1 MKRPD
6 GVTIIAVYEFLS
18 AIPSVLG
25 ICGYLGFALLGTFSG
40 PEGSIGIAEVTVGL
54 FALGIPVLLIG
65 VGGVLAV
72 ITGWGLLGL
81 KGWARWLAIV
91 LAALS
96 LLAFPIGTIIG
107 VLIIWY
113 LLKDEVR
120 QAFEAAA

>member
-18 AIPSVLG
+18 AIPGFIG
-25 ICGYLGFALLGTFSG
+25 ICAILVFAVPGTLTG
-40 PEGSIGIAEVTVGL
+40 TEGIGDATVGL
-54 FALGIPVLLIG
+54 AVLGCVLLLIG
-65 VGGVLAV
+65 VGALLSV
-72 ITGWGLLGL
+72 ITGWGLLGM

-107 VLIIWY
+107 ALIIWY
-113 LLKDEVR
+113 LLKDEVK

>member
-18 AIPSVLG
+18 AIPGLIGLCAILVFAVPGTLAGGDGIGDAAVALFVLG
-25 ICGYLGFALLGTFSG
+25 IVL
-40 PEGSIGIAEVTVGL
+40 
-54 FALGIPVLLIG
+54 LLIG
-65 VGGVLAV
+65 AGALLSV

-96 LLAFPIGTIIG
+96 LPLFPIGTIIG

>member
-1 MKRPD
+1 M
-6 GVTIIAVYEFLS
+6 LS
-18 AIPSVLG
+18 
-25 ICGYLGFALLGTFSG
+25 
-40 PEGSIGIAEVTVGL
+40 
-54 FALGIPVLLIG
+54 
-65 VGGVLAV
+65 V

-81 KGWARWLAIV
+81 KGWARWLSIV
-91 LAALS
+91 MAALS

>member
-18 AIPSVLG
+18 AIPGLIG
-25 ICGYLGFALLGTFSG
+25 LCAILGFAVPGILAGG
-40 PEGSIGIAEVTVGL
+40 DGIGDAAVAL
-54 FALGIPVLLIG
+54 FAVGIGLLL
-65 VGGVLAV
+65 VGAGTLLSV

-81 KGWARWLAIV
+81 KGWARWLSIV
-91 LAALS
+91 MAALS

>member
-25 ICGYLGFALLGTFSG
+25 ICAILGFAVPGTIAG
-40 PEGSIGIAEVTVGL
+40 PEGSIGVAEVTVSL
-54 FALGIPVLLIG
+54 FILGIVVLLIG
-65 VGGVLAV
+65 AGALLSV
-72 ITGWGLLGL
+72 ITGWGLLGM

-107 VLIIWY
+107 ALIIWY